1 MFLRPWRKHL
11 VLVLL
16 CMCLSPRPAR
26 AADDFDHSLAQALRL
41 YESLEYEAALAELAH
56 ARTLAQGSRQDV
68 QVSLHEGI
76 ILANL
81 GRWERARDAFRA
93 ALLKEPEAT
102 LPLMVP
108 PKVKKELE
116 GVRSRV
122 RKELASARVR
132 EPKPEVPASLPAPA
146 PVAPSDRPEQAA
158 APSLTPV
165 VPPPAPELT
174 PQVEVRAAR
183 GPVLPWVLL
192 GTGVVAGGMGGYFG
206 WTSRGQ
212 ISSAREASRQSDA
225 AVRLDEARGSARV
238 ANILMGGA
246 GLAAAGALVS
256 WLLHDGDA
264 DSTSLG
270 DSP

>member
-1 MFLRPWRKHL
+1 MFLRPWRQHL

-16 CMCLSPRPAR
+16 CMCLSPLPVR
-26 AADDFDHSLAQALRL
+26 AADDFDHSLAQAIRL
-41 YESLEYEAALAELAH
+41 YESLEYEAALSQLAH
-56 ARTLAQGSRQDV
+56 TRTLAQDARQDV

-81 GRWERARDAFRA
+81 GRWERARSAFRA

-108 PKVKKELE
+108 PKVEKELE
-116 GVRSRV
+116 SVRTRV
-122 RKELASARVR
+122 RRELASARAR
-132 EPKPEVPASLPAPA
+132 EPKPEVITSLPAPA
-146 PVAPSDRPEQAA
+146 PVASSDRPEQAA
-158 APSLTPV
+158 APLLTPAA
-165 VPPPAPELT
+165 PAPAPELA
-174 PQVEVRAAR
+174 PQVEVRSAR
-183 GPVLPWVLL
+183 APVLPWVLL

-212 ISSAREASRQSDA
+212 IASAREASRQSDA

-238 ANILMGGA
+238 ANILLGSA

-264 DSTSLG
+264 DSSSLG